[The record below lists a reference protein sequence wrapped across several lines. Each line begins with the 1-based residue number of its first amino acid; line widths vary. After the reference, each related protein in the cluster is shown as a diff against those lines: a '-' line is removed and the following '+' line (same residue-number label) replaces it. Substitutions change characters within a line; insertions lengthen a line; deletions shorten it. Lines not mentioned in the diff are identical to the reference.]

1 MASKILVDE
10 LAPHAHATD
19 VTLTTG
25 KNITGANTQ
34 FKITGG
40 SSGNVLTTDG
50 SGALT
55 WGAIAAGFTDAHVDV
70 SSGSVVY
77 TVPTGVTKLLVF
89 ITGAG
94 GGGTGGNNTI
104 GPGGGGGGG
113 GTVMARV
120 TVVATDTITLVIG
133 AGGTGGVQNTVGT
146 VGGDSSFTHS
156 TGTGSF
162 DAITAPGGA
171 TGVISGVSTTPVTPT
186 IGTSNA
192 GLAITGGWGLVY
204 GSNSGS
210 SFWGS
215 GGTRGEHAAFAA
227 TDALAYGAGG
237 GGGTYSAGLYVG
249 GDGADGACLI
259 MEFK

>member
-10 LAPHAHATD
+10 LAPQSHATD
-19 VTLTTG
+19 VTLATG

-50 SGALT
+50 SGVLS

-77 TVPTGVTKLLVF
+77 SVPTGVTKLLVF
-89 ITGAG
+89 ITGGG

-120 TVVATDTITLVIG
+120 TVVAADTITLVIG
-133 AGGTGGVQNTVGT
+133 AGGTGGIQNTAGT

-171 TGVISGVSTTPVTPT
+171 TGVYSGIGTTPVAPT

-192 GLAITGGWGLVY
+192 GLAIKGGWGAV
-204 GSNSGS
+204 GGPSGGS

-215 GGTRGEHAAFAA
+215 GGYRGEYNGYAAI
-227 TDALAYGAGG
+227 DALTYGTGG
-237 GGGTYSAGLYVG
+237 GGGSYSAGLFVA

>member
-50 SGALT
+50 LGALT

-70 SSGSVVY
+70 SSGSEVY
-77 TVPTGVTKLLVF
+77 SVPTGVTKLLIF
-89 ITGAG
+89 IT
-94 GGGTGGNNTI
+94 
-104 GPGGGGGGG
+104 GGGGGG
-113 GTVMARV
+113 GTGNSGLTNASGGGAAGTVMARV
-120 TVVATDTITLVIG
+120 NVVATDTITLEIG
-133 AGGTGGVQNTVGT
+133 AGGATGT

-162 DAITAPGGA
+162 DAITAPGGKPGRTNDA
-171 TGVISGVSTTPVTPT
+171 TLPATAPT
-186 IGTSNA
+186 VGSSNA
-192 GLAITGGWGLVY
+192 GLAIKGGDGI
-204 GSNSGS
+204 GPTSSGQNGGA
-210 SFWGS
+210 SFWG
-215 GGTRGEHAAFAA
+215 GGGAGGIANVSTPKAGF
-227 TDALAYGAGG
+227 TFGAGG
-237 GGGTYSAGLYVG
+237 GGGSYQAAQLTG
-249 GDGADGACLI
+249 GAGADGACFI